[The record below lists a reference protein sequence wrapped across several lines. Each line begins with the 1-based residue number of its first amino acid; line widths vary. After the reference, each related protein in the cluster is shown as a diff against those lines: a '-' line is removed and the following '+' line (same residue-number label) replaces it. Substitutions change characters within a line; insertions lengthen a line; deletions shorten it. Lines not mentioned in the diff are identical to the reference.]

1 MNQMTLRLSISMQK
15 GGVGK
20 TTTVFNLAG
29 ALANRGHDVLVVDV
43 DPQGALTFKLGFQE
57 QYLEGEY
64 ALYDVLL
71 DHGELEMDEL
81 DELILEHE
89 EVDLVP
95 SHIRDFRLE
104 KELIMTTRTEER
116 LRSALDRSNVDEK
129 YDYIILDSPPN
140 LGPLADGSILA
151 TEHVLF
157 PSHPN
162 DISQHS
168 LKLLFDEIDTLE
180 DVFDDYEITTVAS
193 VLNEVEG
200 DSVSESKRNW
210 FVDTFGEEN
219 VYTIPRLKT
228 IEHAIGYRTSVFEYD
243 PEDAGY
249 PWDERKLPEIREAY
263 DQIADHVEE
272 YA

>member
-1 MNQMTLRLSISMQK
+1 MALRLSISMQK

-20 TTTVFNLAG
+20 TTTALNLAG

-43 DPQGALTFKLGFQE
+43 DPQGALTIKLGFPE
-57 QYLEGEY
+57 EYYDREY
-64 ALYDVLL
+64 ALFDVLL
-71 DHGELEMDEL
+71 DHGDLDMDEL
-81 DELILEHE
+81 DELILEHNE
-89 EVDLVP
+89 FDIVP
-95 SHIRDFRLE
+95 SHVRNFRLE

-116 LRSALDRSNVDEK
+116 LRSTLDRSDVNDE

-162 DISQHS
+162 EISQHS
-168 LKLLFDEIDTLE
+168 LKLLFDEVDTLE

-200 DSVSESKRNW
+200 DSVSEEKKEW
-210 FVDTFGEEN
+210 FVDTFTEEN
-219 VYTIPRLKT
+219 VYTVPRRKA
-228 IEHAIGYRTSVFEYD
+228 IEHAISYETSIFGYN
-243 PEDAGY
+243 PEDGEY
-249 PWDERKLPEIREAY
+249 TWDERKLPEIREAY
-263 DQIADHVEE
+263 DQLASHVEE